1 MFFGGEFLFSNVL
14 PGNVP
19 LVRKQIEIFYPV
31 FPWFLPVLCG
41 DSVVSVCLCV
51 ITVWVTHRYSVLV
64 VSPLAT

>member
-41 DSVVSVCLCV
+41 DSVVSVCYYCMGY
-51 ITVWVTHRYSVLV
+51 TSVLV